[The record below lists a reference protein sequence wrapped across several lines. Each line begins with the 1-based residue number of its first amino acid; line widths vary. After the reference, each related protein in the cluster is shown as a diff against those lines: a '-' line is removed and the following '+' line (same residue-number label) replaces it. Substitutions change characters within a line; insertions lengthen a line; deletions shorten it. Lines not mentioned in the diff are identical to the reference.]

1 MGSSEPWDYHTSRHW
16 DQVFVPQE
24 TQLSSSVS
32 SGQPGLTRITITELL
47 SSMGSLLAGAIL
59 VDLGDTVAQKIYM
72 SKS

>member
-1 MGSSEPWDYHTSRHW
+1 M
-16 DQVFVPQE
+16 PQG

-32 SGQPGLTRITITELL
+32 SGQPGLMRIAITELL

-59 VDLGDTVAQKIYM
+59 IDLGDTVAQKIYM